1 MLALLYILFGRDRMS
16 ITAGMLW
23 LYNVVIDG
31 NNLSVQD
38 LLQPVVWDGVDY
50 ASSLADVDGN

>member
-1 MLALLYILFGRDRMS
+1 MLALLCILFGRDRMS

-38 LLQPVVWDGVDY
+38 LLQSVVWDGVDY

>member
-1 MLALLYILFGRDRMS
+1 MRALLNILFGRDRMS

-38 LLQPVVWDGVDY
+38 LLQSVEWDG